1 MFSQCRIK
9 FDFLNKCFN
18 NLIKSIIINCEGLYA
33 PRFVYVDRL
42 QNTFN
47 QGGWEMEENDIVDID
62 GNGFEARKK
71 ENYKKPSVLQVGILF
86 SFVVIIFL
94 YLGTRLQSWNINYGL
109 LMTEFGLILLPPILF
124 LIISKFDVKK
134 VMRLNNPGILNLFLI
149 FGIMIFSLPVIGVL
163 NLLNFWI
170 IKQIFGR
177 YEIFQAPIST
187 ESWGLLV
194 GVFVIGVS
202 AGICEEVLFR
212 GVIQRGLERFG
223 AVKSIFFT
231 AFLFGLMH
239 MDFQRFLG
247 TFILGALLGYLA
259 YKSNSLFSSI
269 FAHFANNSIAV
280 CLTYASLK
288 ASEFLKESD
297 IKGVETVQ
305 GGDIFAT
312 FAQMT
317 KVEIISVIVIYALV
331 FCFSAVWLYF
341 LIRFFAKNNSKRE
354 VMVQRDEKSTPLVH
368 FVSFVPG
375 LLLILF
381 IYVID
386 ILRMGGI
393 IDQTTIDQIQ
403 RAVGL

>member
-1 MFSQCRIK
+1 M
-9 FDFLNKCFN
+9 
-18 NLIKSIIINCEGLYA
+18 G
-33 PRFVYVDRL
+33 
-42 QNTFN
+42 
-47 QGGWEMEENDIVDID
+47 ENDIVDID
-62 GNGFEARKK
+62 NNGFEARKK

-94 YLGTRLQSWNINYGL
+94 YLGTRLQKWNINYGL
-109 LMTEFGLILLPPILF
+109 LITEFGLILLPPLLF
-124 LIISKFDVKK
+124 LIIYKFDVKK

-149 FGIMIFSLPVIGVL
+149 FGIMIFSLPVIGIL
-163 NLLNFWI
+163 NLLNFWV
-170 IKQIFGR
+170 IKQIFGN
-177 YEIFQAPIST
+177 YEVFQAPIST

-194 GVFVIGVS
+194 GIFVIGVS

-212 GVIQRGLERFG
+212 GVIQRGLEKFG
-223 AVKSIFFT
+223 AVKSILLT

-247 TFILGALLGYLA
+247 TFILGALLGYLT

-297 IKGVETVQ
+297 IKGVENVQ
-305 GGDIFAT
+305 SGDIFAT
-312 FAQMT
+312 FAEMT
-317 KVEIISVIVIYALV
+317 QAEIISVIVIYAV
-331 FCFSAVWLYF
+331 IFCFSAVWLYF

-354 VMVQRDEKSTPLVH
+354 VVVQRDEKPIPLLH

-393 IDQTTIDQIQ
+393 IDQTAIEQIQ
-403 RAVGL
+403 RAIGL